1 VRHGTSAIAI
11 VIALA
16 SSGAAGCGG
25 DAGAVERWRTLRDA
39 TMARTEVTPA
49 RIGDGAYVVG
59 GFAGPGGATTAVV
72 ERYVPARR
80 RWERLPAMRKPRGGV
95 AAATVDGQIVV
106 VGGEE
111 PAGTISQVESYA
123 PRRRRWRSEP
133 PLPTSRHG
141 LAAVSY
147 RGSIVVLEGGPT
159 PGLSFSDATEALA
172 IRG

>member
-1 VRHGTSAIAI
+1 VRHGTSASAIAI
-11 VIALA
+11 A
-16 SSGAAGCGG
+16 SAGAAACGG

-39 TMARTEVTPA
+39 TIARTEVAAA

-72 ERYVPARR
+72 ERYDLRLNRWARVAP
-80 RWERLPAMRKPRGGV
+80 LPQPV
-95 AAATVDGQIVV
+95 NHAAAAVYRGDLYV
-106 VGGEE
+106 VGGYTARNGLGQETS
-111 PAGTISQVESYA
+111 ALW
-123 PRRRRWRSEP
+123 RWRSEP